1 MDASE
6 IAYMVQDQDL
16 QGALLLLQGHFL
28 VEKKVADLLWRQ
40 LYETLRGRFTSSTGA
55 FGML

>member
-1 MDASE
+1 
-6 IAYMVQDQDL
+6 MVQDQDL